1 MTEAALLDAH
11 VQAKRMYN
19 ALAETMDATQ
29 QLAEAVDR
37 NDQVAVQMLVTMREE
52 PVEKLR
58 KIRLALDQQKTSL
71 GEEDGGRLAALLAG
85 GAPER
90 PEEEGLANQVAVNL
104 RLWQQLRDLDR
115 ILNRKLAREKTIYP
129 EGQST

>member
-19 ALAETMDATQ
+19 ALSETMDATQ

-37 NDQVAVQMLVTMREE
+37 NDQVAIQMLVTMRED
-52 PVEKLR
+52 PVQKLR
-58 KIRLALDQQKTSL
+58 KIRLALDQQRASL
-71 GEEDGGRLAALLAG
+71 GEEDGARLAALLAG
-85 GAPER
+85 EAPER
-90 PEEEGLANQVAVNL
+90 PEEEGLATQVAVNR

-115 ILNRKLAREKTIYP
+115 ILNRKLAREKTFYAK
-129 EGQST
+129 EQGT